1 MVCALRGAPMTILV
15 LMMIEHQPLAMQYIR
30 RHTRYSQHVVSESLA
45 LLNDYGLVVETGRY
59 VYQIADGVRQL
70 PLAVNGLYDS
80 IEDDKSQEMP
90 PDIEEEAFEVESEE
104 NRSQKMRARS
114 QKMLPKSE
122 KQPPVVIDSEFRS
135 QKMRPKSQKDIP
147 KPIRSHFL
155 RASSQKM
162 RPKCENSLAR
172 SINQNQLI
180 NQDLKTLARGEKKSI
195 LDCLKRHGIREP
207 ACSRLAALEHV
218 TAELVAYHCQ
228 HAPNLRLAIFRIEHN
243 WAMLDDAPK
252 ADDESRSRKYLNPKY
267 AEFIIH

>member
-1 MVCALRGAPMTILV
+1 MKTKVELTSSMVCALRGAPMTILV

-135 QKMRPKSQKDIP
+135 QKMRPK
-147 KPIRSHFL
+147 
-155 RASSQKM
+155 
-162 RPKCENSLAR
+162 CENSLAR